1 MNIIDIFFIPQ
12 ALYVYDKYCVKTLH
26 YNLVESVALMQQPRV
41 LFFIFIV
48 IVWLE
53 LHIS

>member
-1 MNIIDIFFIPQ
+1 MNIIAIFFIPQ
-12 ALYVYDKYCVKTLH
+12 ASYVHDKYCVKTLH
-26 YNLVESVALMQQPRV
+26 YILVESVALMQQPMIP
-41 LFFIFIV
+41 FFIFIV